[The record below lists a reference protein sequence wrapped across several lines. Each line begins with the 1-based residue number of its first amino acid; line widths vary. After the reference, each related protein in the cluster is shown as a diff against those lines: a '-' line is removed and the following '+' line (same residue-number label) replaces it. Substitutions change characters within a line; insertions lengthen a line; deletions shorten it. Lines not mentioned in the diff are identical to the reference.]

1 MRQQKL
7 YQQMLIALLEVNK
20 LFSLCTYSKT
30 ESVCFFLPKT
40 KAQNICDYL
49 TESAIDRLD

>member
-1 MRQQKL
+1 
-7 YQQMLIALLEVNK
+7 MLIALLEVNK